1 MLKIDVTGDCMVF
14 AKDYNGKTLYSVGLS
29 KKKQDGTYENFY
41 IGVSFKKGVELPNK
55 TKITVKKGWL
65 DPYKTKEGKDGY
77 KLFIMEFETEDAI
90 PEGFMAV
97 DDSDELCLF

>member
-41 IGVSFKKGVELPNK
+41 IGVSFKKGVELANK
-55 TKITVKKGWL
+55 TKINVTRGWL

-77 KLFIMEFETEDAI
+77 KLFIMEFEIEGVTY
-90 PEGFMAV
+90 EGFTQIEE
-97 DDSDELCLF
+97 SDICPF